1 MKFIKIF
8 IFIFISLTNSVKADL
23 DKNLVSE
30 LEDGGKLIFIR
41 HAYAPGGGDP
51 DNFNLNDCST
61 QRNLSDRGKKQAEH
75 IGTIFRENKIGKFF
89 KKNKIKIDKV
99 ITSEWCRCKDTSS
112 LAFGSFETKNFL
124 NSFYSSKF
132 AKNKKSQ
139 MLDLRKYIKNFKSKK
154 NLVLVTHY
162 VVISEALNY
171 APSSGEIVI
180 SDKKFNIIG
189 TFKTNY

>member
-1 MKFIKIF
+1 MKKILILFFILFAFDSNAENTVVSLLKEEGKI
-8 IFIFISLTNSVKADL
+8 V
-23 DKNLVSE
+23 
-30 LEDGGKLIFIR
+30 FIR
-41 HAYAPGGGDP
+41 HSIAPGGGDP
-51 DNFNLNDCST
+51 ENFSLKDCST
-61 QRNLSDRGKKQAEH
+61 QRNLSNEGKNQAKN
-75 IGTIFRENKIGKFF
+75 IGEFFR
-89 KKNKIKIDKV
+89 KNKIKIKKV
-99 ITSEWCRCKDTSS
+99 ISSEWCRCKDTSS

-180 SDKKFNIIG
+180 SDKKFNLIG
-189 TFKTNY
+189 SFKINY